1 MSALHTLPS
10 GSADAGRTRPARSR
24 VALVCGQ
31 SAGKVP
37 TLRIFALILSSLAL
51 ALPASA
57 GQDFQLWS
65 EAGIRVKVAKRLRLE
80 FDGHLRLE
88 KNLSAVDSVMP
99 ELALS
104 YRAAKFLRLEAGFR
118 YIAEPVE
125 SLEDTYLESW
135 YRFFAGA
142 RLSHRMRPVTLKYRL
157 RFEEEF
163 GWPWKKNEALAAK
176 HTVRNLLGVEVR
188 LPGGFIPNLSGELF
202 LRIADP
208 DGPLHKWRATA
219 GVDWEIGRHTLSLYY
234 RLEDP
239 LGDAEDPTRH
249 ILGTGYHYSF

>member
-1 MSALHTLPS
+1 MRH
-10 GSADAGRTRPARSR
+10 
-24 VALVCGQ
+24 
-31 SAGKVP
+31 
-37 TLRIFALILSSLAL
+37 LAL
-51 ALPASA
+51 LLLSLSVALPASA

-65 EAGIRVKVAKRLRLE
+65 EAGIRARIAKRWRLA

-99 ELALS
+99 ELSVS

-118 YIAEPVE
+118 YIAEPIE

-142 RLSHRMRPVTLKYRL
+142 RLSHRFKPVTLRYRL

-163 GWPWKKNEALAAK
+163 GRPWTKNEALTAK
-176 HTVRNLLGVEVR
+176 HTVRNLLGAEVR
-188 LPGGFIPNLSGELF
+188 LPGGFIPNLSCELF
-202 LRIADP
+202 LRVADP
-208 DGPLHKWRATA
+208 DGALHKWRVTA
-219 GVDWEIGRHTLSLYY
+219 GLDWEIGRHTLSLYY
-234 RLEDP
+234 RIEDP